1 MCDMMTDEQYEYK
14 LNKLRRKRN
23 LHSMLVE
30 HYEREMDRLM
40 GDREK
45 ATFTVGKYIR
55 FDTNY
60 YLKVSEVKFIERG
73 FLLKGS
79 GYVVRKG
86 GSVSVIDCVRG
97 YWGHTGLIEEIN
109 EEIFKHTLENN
120 LLMITDGA
128 NGLSEKTT

>member
-1 MCDMMTDEQYEYK
+1 MCDMMTDVQYEYK
-14 LNKLRRKRN
+14 LNKLRKKRN

-30 HYEREMDRLM
+30 HYEREMDRLI

-60 YLKVSEVKFIERG
+60 YLKVSEVNFIERG

-86 GSVSVIDCVRG
+86 GSVTVIDCVRG
-97 YWGHTGLIEEIN
+97 YWGNTGLIEEIN
-109 EEIFKHTLENN
+109 EKVFKDTLENN
-120 LLMITDGA
+120 IRIITDGA